1 MQSDRPAQTF
11 GNHVPARD
19 RFNRDRFRA
28 LVHYVVWICED
39 PRSLGPH
46 RLNRVLWYSDRNVY
60 LESGRPITGATYI
73 RQQGGPQARPL
84 QPMLVE
90 LEKDGVIARRLADRS
105 GEFDLLFAIR
115 RPDLSHFKAD
125 EISVVEAV
133 TRVVCLDSRGSI
145 AHQAAHDRVWQAAQ
159 IGEVLPYFTVFA
171 GRPGDILASDI
182 DWGMRMLHPREG
194 RTPAGTNE
202 PPMMAGAG
210 KLVDRHQE
218 AVDAAL
224 WHLNRDPSIGI
235 SLPAT
240 RASWFI
246 YKQAGLAHLAV
257 PDVVVVYGFDVD
269 EFMLETVRLGS
280 ADDDDEC
287 IPVGSTDDDIG
298 AAG

>member
-1 MQSDRPAQTF
+1 MQSDRPA
-11 GNHVPARD
+11 HPKPVPAKD
-19 RFNRDRFRA
+19 RFDRDRFRA
-28 LVHYVVWICED
+28 LVHYVVWVCED

-46 RLNRVLWYSDRNVY
+46 RLNRVLWYSDRNAY
-60 LESGRPITGATYI
+60 LDFGRPITGATYV

-84 QPMLVE
+84 QPMLTE

-105 GEFDLLFAIR
+105 GDFDLLFAIR

-145 AHQAAHDRVWQAAQ
+145 AHQAAHDRVWQAAR

-171 GRPGDILASDI
+171 GRPSDILPADI
-182 DWGMRMLHPREG
+182 DWGMRMLHPRDG
-194 RTPAGTNE
+194 KAPATSDA
-202 PPMMAGAG
+202 PPELAGAG
-210 KLVDRHQE
+210 QVAERHQQ

-224 WHLNRDPSIGI
+224 WHLDRDPSIGV

-246 YKQAGLAHLAV
+246 YKQAGLTHLAV
-257 PDVVVVYGFDVD
+257 PDVVVVYGFDVN
-269 EFMLETVRLGS
+269 EFLLEAVRLGS
-280 ADDDDEC
+280 AEDDVD
-287 IPVGSTDDDIG
+287 G
-298 AAG
+298 